1 MQNSFRWYGP
11 NDPVNLSDI
20 RQTNAEYLVTSL
32 HQIPYGE
39 KWTKDDIKKRINFIN
54 KHNTSNNVNL
64 KWNVVESI
72 PVHNNIKLRH
82 KNYKKLINNYKDTIA
97 NIAKNNIKIICY
109 NFMPIV
115 DWTRTQL
122 DFKLPTDGLALRF
135 NYLQIIIFERF
146 ILKLKNL
153 ESRYTSKQIKNAEIL
168 YKKMKPKDLKNMK
181 FSIMGGLPASET
193 NYSINSFKQML
204 DAYKNVNH
212 DNLRDNL
219 IDFLKEIIPVAEEN
233 NVKMAIHPDDPPIP
247 LFGVPRI
254 VSTLDDYDFILNSL
268 RSQSNGMTF
277 CSGSLG
283 SNINNDVYKIFN
295 KFKDKIHFIHLRN
308 VKIEKDKKSF
318 YESNHLN
325 GDIDFVKLIKMI
337 TKEEKRRSKNKKVEI
352 PMRPDHGHCLLD
364 DQKKKTSNPGYT
376 AIGRLM
382 GLSELRGIV
391 KAIKYETKTY

>member
-11 NDPVNLSDI
+11 NDPVSLSDI
-20 RQTNAEYLVTSL
+20 RQSNAEYLVTSL

-39 KWTKDDIKKRINFIN
+39 KWTKNDVRKRINFIN
-54 KHNTSNNVNL
+54 KHNSSKNVNL

-82 KNYKKLINNYKDTIA
+82 NNYKKLIDNYKDTIA
-97 NIAKNNIKIICY
+97 NIAKNKIKTICY

-135 NYLQIIIFERF
+135 NYLQVIIFEMF
-146 ILKLKNL
+146 ILKLKDL
-153 ESRYTSKQIKNAEIL
+153 DQRYGSKQIRNAEIL
-168 YKKMKPKDLKNMK
+168 YKKMKSKDLNNMK

-193 NYSINSFKQML
+193 HYSINGFKKML
-204 DAYKNVNH
+204 GEYK
-212 DNLRDNL
+212 DIQKKDLRENLRDF
-219 IDFLKEIIPVAEEN
+219 IKEIIPVAEEN
-233 NVKMAIHPDDPPIP
+233 GVKMAIHPDDPPIP

-254 VSTLDDYDFILNSL
+254 ASTQDDYKYILNSYN
-268 RSQSNGMTF
+268 SQSNGMTF
-277 CSGSLG
+277 CSGSLA
-283 SNINNDVYKIFN
+283 SNIKNDVYKIFD

-308 VKIEKDKKSF
+308 VKIEKYKKSF
-318 YESNHLN
+318 YESNHLS
-325 GDIDFVKLIKMI
+325 GDVDFVKLIKMI
-337 TKEEKRRSKNKKVEI
+337 IKEEKRRSKYKKIDI

-364 DQKKKTSNPGYT
+364 DQQKNTFNPGYT

-382 GLSELRGIV
+382 GLSELRGII
-391 KAIKYETKTY
+391 KAVS

>member
-11 NDPVNLSDI
+11 NDPVSLSDI
-20 RQTNAEYLVTSL
+20 RQSNAEYLVTSL

-39 KWTKDDIKKRINFIN
+39 KWTKNDVRKRINFIN
-54 KHNTSNNVNL
+54 KHNSSKNVNL

-82 KNYKKLINNYKDTIA
+82 NNYKKLIDNYKDTIA
-97 NIAKNNIKIICY
+97 NIAKNKIKTICY

-135 NYLQIIIFERF
+135 NYLQVIIFEMF
-146 ILKLKNL
+146 ILKLKDL
-153 ESRYTSKQIKNAEIL
+153 DQRYGSKQIRNAEIL
-168 YKKMKPKDLKNMK
+168 YKKMKSKDLNNMK

-193 NYSINSFKQML
+193 HYSINGFKKML
-204 DAYKNVNH
+204 GEYK
-212 DNLRDNL
+212 DIQKKDLRENLRDF
-219 IDFLKEIIPVAEEN
+219 IKEIIPVAEEN
-233 NVKMAIHPDDPPIP
+233 GVKMAIHPDDPPIP

-254 VSTLDDYDFILNSL
+254 VSTLDDYKYILNSYN
-268 RSQSNGMTF
+268 SQSNGMTF
-277 CSGSLG
+277 CSGSLA
-283 SNINNDVYKIFN
+283 SNIKNDVYKIFD

-318 YESNHLN
+318 YESNHLS
-325 GDIDFVKLIKMI
+325 GDVDFVKLIKMI
-337 TKEEKRRSKNKKVEI
+337 IKEEKRRSKYKKIDI

-364 DQKKKTSNPGYT
+364 DQQKNTFNPGYT

-382 GLSELRGIV
+382 GLSELRGII
-391 KAIKYETKTY
+391 KAVS

>member
-11 NDPVNLSDI
+11 NDPVSLSDI

-39 KWTKDDIKKRINFIN
+39 KWTKNDVKKRINFIK
-54 KHNTSNNVNL
+54 KHNTSNNINL

-97 NIAKNNIKIICY
+97 NIAKNNIKTICY

-135 NYLQIIIFERF
+135 NYLQVIIFERF
-146 ILKLKNL
+146 ILKLKDL
-153 ESRYTSKQIKNAEIL
+153 ESRYTFKQIKNAEIL
-168 YKKMKPKDLKNMK
+168 YKKMKPKDVNNMK

-193 NYSINSFKQML
+193 NYSVNSFKQML
-204 DAYKNVNH
+204 DAYKNVDH
-212 DNLRDNL
+212 DNLRENL

-254 VSTLDDYDFILNSL
+254 VSTLDDYDFILNSF

-318 YESNHLN
+318 YESNHLS
-325 GDIDFVKLIKMI
+325 GDVDFVRLIKMI
-337 TKEEKRRSKNKKVEI
+337 LKEEKRRSKYKKIEI

-364 DQKKKTSNPGYT
+364 DQKKKTFNPGYT

-382 GLSELRGIV
+382 GLSELRGIM
-391 KAIKYETKTY
+391 KAVT

>member
-11 NDPVNLSDI
+11 NDPVSLSDI
-20 RQTNAEYLVTSL
+20 RQSNAEYLVTSL

-39 KWTKDDIKKRINFIN
+39 KWTKNDVKKRINFI
-54 KHNTSNNVNL
+54 KRHNTSNNINL

-97 NIAKNNIKIICY
+97 NIAKNNIKTICY

-122 DFKLPTDGLALRF
+122 DFKLPTEGLALRF
-135 NYLQIIIFERF
+135 NYLQVIIFERF

-153 ESRYTSKQIKNAEIL
+153 DQRYTFKQIKNAEIL
-168 YKKMKPKDLKNMK
+168 YKKMKPKDVNNMK

-193 NYSINSFKQML
+193 NYSVNSFKQML

-212 DNLRDNL
+212 DNLRENL

-254 VSTLDDYDFILNSL
+254 VSTLDDYDFILNSF
-268 RSQSNGMTF
+268 SYQSNGMTF

-295 KFKDKIHFIHLRN
+295 KFKYKIHFIHLRN

-318 YESNHLN
+318 YESNHLS
-325 GDIDFVKLIKMI
+325 GDVDFVRLIKMI
-337 TKEEKRRSKNKKVEI
+337 LKEEKRRSKYKKIEI

-364 DQKKKTSNPGYT
+364 DQKKKTFNPGYT

-382 GLSELRGIV
+382 GLSELRGIM
-391 KAIKYETKTY
+391 KAV

>member
-1 MQNSFRWYGP
+1 MQETWRWFGP
-11 NDPVNLSDI
+11 TDTVTLEQI
-20 RQTNAEYLVTSL
+20 RQAGATGVVTAL
-32 HQIPYGE
+32 DHIATGE
-39 KWTKDDIKKRINFIN
+39 IWPEEDIADRKQLIND
-54 KHNTSNNVNL
+54 SGL
-64 KWNVVESI
+64 EWAVVESV
-72 PVHNNIKLRH
+72 PLHQDIKLRH
-82 KNYKKLINNYKDTIA
+82 GDYQRLIENYCRTLA
-97 NIAKNNIKIICY
+97 NLGKFGITRVCY
-109 NFMPIV
+109 NFMPVV
-115 DWTRTQL
+115 DWTRTNLNFEL
-122 DFKLPTDGLALRF
+122 DNASSALRF
-135 NYLQIIIFERF
+135 EMADFVAYDVYILQRPNAAADYNNLQLQHAESRF
-146 ILKLKNL
+146 IGMSEQDKVDL
-153 ESRYTSKQIKNAEIL
+153 ESNIIA
-168 YKKMKPKDLKNMK
+168 
-181 FSIMGGLPASET
+181 GLPGGEGSYTRE
-193 NYSINSFKQML
+193 SISQAIEAFRDIGNTGL
-204 DAYKNVNH
+204 RA
-212 DNLRDNL
+212 NLL
-219 IDFLKEIIPVAEEN
+219 AFLEDIVPAAEVAG
-233 NVKMAIHPDDPPIP
+233 VVMAIHPDDPPIP
-247 LFGVPRI
+247 LFGVPRV
-254 VSTLDDYDFILNSL
+254 VSTLDDYDFILKSI

>member
-11 NDPVNLSDI
+11 NDPVSLSDI

-39 KWTKDDIKKRINFIN
+39 KWTKNDVKKRINFIK
-54 KHNTSNNVNL
+54 KHNTSSNINL

-97 NIAKNNIKIICY
+97 NIAKNNIKTICY

-135 NYLQIIIFERF
+135 NYLQVIIFERF
-146 ILKLKNL
+146 ILKLKDL
-153 ESRYTSKQIKNAEIL
+153 ESRYTFKQIKNAEIL
-168 YKKMKPKDLKNMK
+168 YKKMKPKDVNNMK

-193 NYSINSFKQML
+193 NYSVNSFKQML
-204 DAYKNVNH
+204 DAYKNVDH
-212 DNLRDNL
+212 DNLRENL

-254 VSTLDDYDFILNSL
+254 VSTLDDYDFILNSF
-268 RSQSNGMTF
+268 RSKSNGMTF

-318 YESNHLN
+318 YESNHLS
-325 GDIDFVKLIKMI
+325 GDVDFVRLIKMI
-337 TKEEKRRSKNKKVEI
+337 LKEEKRRSKYKKIEI

-364 DQKKKTSNPGYT
+364 DQKKKTFNPGYT

-382 GLSELRGIV
+382 GLSELRGIM
-391 KAIKYETKTY
+391 KAVT

>member
-11 NDPVNLSDI
+11 NDPVSLSDI
-20 RQTNAEYLVTSL
+20 RQSNAEYLVTSL

-39 KWTKDDIKKRINFIN
+39 KWTKNDVRRRINFIN
-54 KHNTSNNVNL
+54 KHNSSKNVNL

-82 KNYKKLINNYKDTIA
+82 NNYKKLIDNYKDTIA
-97 NIAKNNIKIICY
+97 NIAKNKIKTICY

-135 NYLQIIIFERF
+135 NYLQVIIFEMF
-146 ILKLKNL
+146 ILKLKDL
-153 ESRYTSKQIKNAEIL
+153 DQRYSSKQIRNAEIL
-168 YKKMKPKDLKNMK
+168 YKKMKSKDLNNMK

-193 NYSINSFKQML
+193 HYSINGFKKML
-204 DAYKNVNH
+204 GEYK
-212 DNLRDNL
+212 DIQKKDLRENLRDF
-219 IDFLKEIIPVAEEN
+219 IKEIIPVAEEN
-233 NVKMAIHPDDPPIP
+233 GVKMAIHPDDPPIP

-254 VSTLDDYDFILNSL
+254 VSTLDDYKYILNSYN
-268 RSQSNGMTF
+268 SQSNGMTF
-277 CSGSLG
+277 CSGSLA
-283 SNINNDVYKIFN
+283 SNIKNDVYKIFD

-318 YESNHLN
+318 YESNHLS
-325 GDIDFVKLIKMI
+325 GDVDFVKLIKMI
-337 TKEEKRRSKNKKVEI
+337 RKEEKRRSKYKKIDI

-364 DQKKKTSNPGYT
+364 DQQKNTFNPGYT

-382 GLSELRGIV
+382 GLSELRGII
-391 KAIKYETKTY
+391 KAVS

>member
-11 NDPVNLSDI
+11 NDPVSLSDI
-20 RQTNAEYLVTSL
+20 RQSNAEYLVTSL

-39 KWTKDDIKKRINFIN
+39 KWTKNDVRKRINFIN
-54 KHNTSNNVNL
+54 KHNSSKNVNL

-82 KNYKKLINNYKDTIA
+82 NNYKKLIDNYKDTIA
-97 NIAKNNIKIICY
+97 NIAKNKIKTICY

-135 NYLQIIIFERF
+135 NYLQVIIFEMF
-146 ILKLKNL
+146 ILKLKDL
-153 ESRYTSKQIKNAEIL
+153 DQRYGSKQIRNAEIL
-168 YKKMKPKDLKNMK
+168 YKKMKSKDLNNMK

-193 NYSINSFKQML
+193 HYSINGFKKML
-204 DAYKNVNH
+204 GEYK
-212 DNLRDNL
+212 DIQKKDLRENLG
-219 IDFLKEIIPVAEEN
+219 DFIKEIIPVAEEN
-233 NVKMAIHPDDPPIP
+233 GVKMAIHPDDPPIP

-254 VSTLDDYDFILNSL
+254 ASTQDDYKYILNSYN
-268 RSQSNGMTF
+268 SQSNGMTF
-277 CSGSLG
+277 CSGSLA
-283 SNINNDVYKIFN
+283 SNIKNDVYKIFD

-318 YESNHLN
+318 YESNHLS
-325 GDIDFVKLIKMI
+325 GDVDFVKLIKMI
-337 TKEEKRRSKNKKVEI
+337 IKEEKRRSKYKKIDI

-364 DQKKKTSNPGYT
+364 DQQKNTFNPGYT

-382 GLSELRGIV
+382 GLSELRGII
-391 KAIKYETKTY
+391 KAVS

>member
-11 NDPVNLSDI
+11 NDPVSLSDI
-20 RQTNAEYLVTSL
+20 RQSNAEYLVTSL

-39 KWTKDDIKKRINFIN
+39 KWTKNDVKKRIDFIK
-54 KHNTSNNVNL
+54 KHNTSNNINL

-97 NIAKNNIKIICY
+97 NIAKNNIKTICY

-135 NYLQIIIFERF
+135 NYLQVIIFERF
-146 ILKLKNL
+146 ILKLKDL
-153 ESRYTSKQIKNAEIL
+153 ESRYTFKQIKNAEIL
-168 YKKMKPKDLKNMK
+168 YKKMKPKDVNNMK

-193 NYSINSFKQML
+193 NYSVNSFKQML
-204 DAYKNVNH
+204 DAYKNVDH
-212 DNLRDNL
+212 DNLRENL

-254 VSTLDDYDFILNSL
+254 VSTLDDYDFILNSF

-318 YESNHLN
+318 YESNHLS
-325 GDIDFVKLIKMI
+325 GDVDFVRLIKMI
-337 TKEEKRRSKNKKVEI
+337 LKEEKRRSKYKKIEI

-364 DQKKKTSNPGYT
+364 DQKKKTFNPGYT

-382 GLSELRGIV
+382 GLSELRGIM
-391 KAIKYETKTY
+391 KAVT

>member
-11 NDPVNLSDI
+11 NDPVSLSDI

-39 KWTKDDIKKRINFIN
+39 KWTKNDVKKRIDFIK
-54 KHNTSNNVNL
+54 KHNTSNNINL

-97 NIAKNNIKIICY
+97 NIAKNNIKTICY

-135 NYLQIIIFERF
+135 NYLQVIIFERF
-146 ILKLKNL
+146 ILKLKDL
-153 ESRYTSKQIKNAEIL
+153 ESRYTFKQIKNAEIL
-168 YKKMKPKDLKNMK
+168 YKKMKPKDVNNMK

-204 DAYKNVNH
+204 DAYKNVDH
-212 DNLRDNL
+212 DNLRENL

-254 VSTLDDYDFILNSL
+254 VSTLDDYDFILNSF

-318 YESNHLN
+318 YESNHLS
-325 GDIDFVKLIKMI
+325 GDVDFVRLIKMI
-337 TKEEKRRSKNKKVEI
+337 LKEEKRRSKYKKIEI

-364 DQKKKTSNPGYT
+364 DQKKKTFNPGYT

-382 GLSELRGIV
+382 GLSELRGIM
-391 KAIKYETKTY
+391 KAVT